1 MQHLDQHDYAI
12 PEEEF
17 VYHRQSQSIP
27 CPPLEFQKD
36 SLVASYKENPYLN
49 QRTEYPQR
57 SSESQMRN
65 LYGTIH
71 ELPSIILRSKKHNLS
86 RNACTQRIEACERN
100 VLDNELS
107 LSRNPDDA
115 SSQGN
120 VEGAKKDSSACKVT
134 FNEVHKMFNIE
145 GKEVDLRGC
154 IRCWYEVQPA
164 KLIPEVVA
172 TTTKQRKNKSSKT
185 NFNDKEG
192 DNEKLI
198 SNGEPQVKS
207 AAKYRKN
214 KISLGKK
221 TPTKLFM
228 KGHETPG
235 VTHSDPSRKSFE
247 NDPQP
252 NEDPTITMQKLSL
265 DIAGMKTRPECAK
278 TTETNGND
286 KEGDTEKLLMLH

>member
-1 MQHLDQHDYAI
+1 MLHILSSVSSKISKCAA
-12 PEEEF
+12 
-17 VYHRQSQSIP
+17 SIN
-27 CPPLEFQKD
+27 K
-36 SLVASYKENPYLN
+36 
-49 QRTEYPQR
+49 QRK
-57 SSESQMRN
+57 N
-65 LYGTIH
+65 
-71 ELPSIILRSKKHNLS
+71 
-86 RNACTQRIEACERN
+86 
-100 VLDNELS
+100 
-107 LSRNPDDA
+107 
-115 SSQGN
+115 
-120 VEGAKKDSSACKVT
+120 
-134 FNEVHKMFNIE
+134 HK
-145 GKEVDLRGC
+145 
-154 IRCWYEVQPA
+154 PA

-172 TTTKQRKNKSSKT
+172 TATKQRKNKSSKT

-207 AAKYRKN
+207 TAKYRKN

-235 VTHSDPSRKSFE
+235 VTHSDPSRKSVE